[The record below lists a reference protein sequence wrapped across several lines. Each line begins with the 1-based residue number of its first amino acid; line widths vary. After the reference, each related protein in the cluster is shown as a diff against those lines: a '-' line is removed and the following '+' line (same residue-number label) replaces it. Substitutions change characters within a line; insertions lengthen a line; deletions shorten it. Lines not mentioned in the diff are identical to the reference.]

1 MIEENATEVPAYV
14 GETDTFSLLLQA
26 EQQPLSL
33 EGEATRAA
41 IIQRCLTPCFLK
53 LLPLPMV
60 RAVFSYLLGTFTIK
74 WAPLWKQVSS
84 SLEALARIYPALFWD
99 SFSVSLLH
107 VSGYADRRGVLYTAN
122 EVAEWKANK
131 KEVNADD
138 QTLLGEDESDQAKEM
153 RSELA
158 SVRDEEK
165 ELRARAETRVM
176 LVNRYGVLDTPR
188 SRQLS
193 QVEKISYRYI
203 YT

>member
-14 GETDTFSLLLQA
+14 GETNTFSLLLQA

-53 LLPLPMV
+53 LIPLPMM

-84 SLEALARIYPALFWD
+84 SLEALARIYPALFWEC
-99 SFSVSLLH
+99 FSISLFH
-107 VSGYADRRGVLYTAN
+107 VSGYADRRGIRYTT
-122 EVAEWKANK
+122 EEITEWKAGK
-131 KEVNADD
+131 KGVNADD
-138 QTLLGEDESDQAKEM
+138 QALLKEDDESDQAEET

-158 SVRDEEK
+158 SVREEEK
-165 ELRARAETRVM
+165 ELRARADTRVM
-176 LVNRYGVLDTPR
+176 LVNHYGVLDTPR

-193 QVEKISYRYI
+193 QVEKISYR
-203 YT
+203 